1 MTESVSSFASLG
13 RMFEEYRP
21 RLSAMLERRID
32 PSLARRVDPDDV
44 LSEAF
49 IVARI
54 RWPNAAAQMQA
65 ESPGTTPSSKQYAW
79 LYRLVLDTLIEVY
92 RRHTRH
98 KRDLRLDLPW
108 PDASSIQLGLGLIN
122 QGTSPS
128 DAVMRTEL
136 QQHVRKVVSLLK
148 EDDREILWM
157 RHNDQLS
164 FHEIAIV
171 LSITENAATVR
182 FARALVRLRALWRTL
197 HNEGSLP

>member
-21 RLSAMLERRID
+21 RLSVMLERRID

-44 LSEAF
+44 LNEAF
-49 IVARI
+49 IAART
-54 RWPNAAAQMQA
+54 RWPSVSAQMQTD
-65 ESPGTTPSSKQYAW
+65 SPGSTPSSKQYAW

-122 QGTSPS
+122 NGTSPS
-128 DAVMRTEL
+128 EAVMRTEL

-148 EDDREILWM
+148 ED
-157 RHNDQLS
+157 
-164 FHEIAIV
+164 
-171 LSITENAATVR
+171 AATVCY
-182 FARALVRLRALWRTL
+182 ARALVRLRALWRTL
-197 HNEGSLP
+197 RNEGSLL